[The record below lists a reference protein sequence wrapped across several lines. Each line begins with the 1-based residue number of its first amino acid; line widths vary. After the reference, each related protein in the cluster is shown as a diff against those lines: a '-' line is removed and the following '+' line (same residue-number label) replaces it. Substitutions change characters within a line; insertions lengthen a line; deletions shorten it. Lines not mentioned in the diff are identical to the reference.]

1 MAAKKSNAT
10 RVGYAPNAIVPG
22 CNHGR
27 GLAWAFGEQEA
38 SRNVKSIAG
47 GTNSNREDQ
56 SEIHSADAVTT
67 DGEAAAR
74 TRLALWD
81 QTRRLSDSRD

>member
-1 MAAKKSNAT
+1 VAAKKSNAT

-56 SEIHSADAVTT
+56 SEIHSWRNIRYEPANGQAH
-67 DGEAAAR
+67 GGKCE
-74 TRLALWD
+74 
-81 QTRRLSDSRD
+81 